1 MIQAPGGSTLKL
13 ARSFP
18 FENKAILSETQQLI
32 LDYHCHLAS
41 DLAGSFFGRL
51 SGLFCFVKVN
61 SSDEAGHAEDDVHG
75 EGELVGEEQRTGGV
89 VINFFLR
96 HWRCRKRLYLASFSG

>member
-41 DLAGSFFGRL
+41 D
-51 SGLFCFVKVN
+51 
-61 SSDEAGHAEDDVHG
+61 
-75 EGELVGEEQRTGGV
+75 
-89 VINFFLR
+89 
-96 HWRCRKRLYLASFSG
+96 